1 MVYVTIGNAVNDERG
16 KSSGGKAGDQTGKE
30 VRVQEWYARAKGW
43 SAVFRAKDKKKRELI
58 AKTMEQACENDCIG
72 YDQSQRTTLY
82 DAAKL
87 CDFDLSK
94 ITKDVE
100 TDCSALVAVCCNAA
114 GIAVSKDMYTGNQ
127 KKVLEA
133 TGEFTTYT
141 TNEYLAGAGKL
152 VRGDII
158 LGEGHTA
165 IVTRKQYVI
174 TKEWEYTKPNKK
186 SKEIKYIQKA
196 LNKHA
201 KSGLDVDGVFGQKTG
216 AAVVRFQKSV
226 GLSPDGIVGEQT
238 VNALGLYW
246 KK

>member
-1 MVYVTIGNAVNDERG
+1 MVYVTIGHAVNDERG
-16 KSSGGKAGDQTGKE
+16 KSSGGKAGDQTEKE
-30 VRVQEWYARAKGW
+30 VRLQEWYQRTKGW

-58 AKTMEQACENDCIG
+58 ARAMEQACANDCIG

-87 CDFDLSK
+87 YDFDMSK

-100 TDCSALVAVCCNAA
+100 TDCSALVSVCCNAA
-114 GIAVSKDMYTGNQ
+114 GIVVSKDMYTGNE
-127 KKVLEA
+127 KKALEA
-133 TGEFTTYT
+133 TGEFTVYT
-141 TNEYLAGAGKL
+141 ETDYLTAAGKL
-152 VRGDII
+152 IRGDIL

-174 TKEWEYTKPNKK
+174 TKEWEYKKPNLKG
-186 SKEIKYIQKA
+186 KEIKYIQKA

-226 GLSPDGIVGEQT
+226 GLSPDGIVGKQT